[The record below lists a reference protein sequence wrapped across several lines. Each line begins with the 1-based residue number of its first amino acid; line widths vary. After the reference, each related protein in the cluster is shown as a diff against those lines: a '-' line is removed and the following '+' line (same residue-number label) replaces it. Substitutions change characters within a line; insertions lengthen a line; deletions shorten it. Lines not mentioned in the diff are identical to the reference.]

1 MSKIARISTTITAR
15 YAHSGGATDAFWLDS
30 RMPGP
35 REVRAADI
43 TLDREDKGFFY
54 SVFAAPSVSKDP
66 AYDLEAVRPALDRM
80 HMDIKFSAKN
90 IDNLIVDFAECSTG
104 VVGKK
109 TIDLEGVRHPFFAGI
124 IIKNAEVAAV
134 TTGRGCAYLYR
145 NDTLYP
151 LTHDNLGFA
160 AVDYSGKNVPNIE
173 IYCAGNVGNVRYSNI
188 AQLQVDDCI
197 IVCNRE
203 IMAAIGQKEMLR
215 ILNEAYDQSDAAGMV
230 ITEAASKLPGTTIQF
245 MIGFVESITDAGK
258 HVRATAAAAA
268 APRFTPRAHAAPA
281 SGKALVDAA
290 EDDDYVLDTEDEDDG
305 EDDEGFENSSLT
317 KKIALLAVVLIVT
330 AACVF
335 AVWWTV
341 FRNRGA
347 NPDNSSIS
355 ASGISTASV
364 LSGDESGET
373 SASAV
378 SGTSAASS
386 QSTSGAATPTVNPN
400 PTKTPTKAPSSIIA
414 THTIAKG
421 EWLSDI
427 ATKYYGKSTAK
438 YLTAIVNA
446 NKTKYPSFTTDT
458 YQEGWV
464 IDIPKVD

>member
-1 MSKIARISTTITAR
+1 MSKIARISATITAR
-15 YAHSGGATDAFWLDS
+15 YAHSGGSTDAFWLDS

-54 SVFAAPSVSKDP
+54 SVFAAPSISKDP
-66 AYDLEAVRPALDRM
+66 AYDLEAVKPALDRM
-80 HMDIKFSAKN
+80 HMDIKYSAKN

-109 TIDLEGVRHPFFAGI
+109 TISLEGVRHPFFAGI
-124 IIKNAEVAAV
+124 IVKNAEVAAV
-134 TTGRGCAYLYR
+134 ATGRGCAYLYR

-160 AVDYSGKNVPNIE
+160 AVDYNGKNVPNIE

-245 MIGFVESITDAGK
+245 MIGFVESIIDAGR
-258 HVRATAAAAA
+258 HVKATAAAMA
-268 APRFTPRAHAAPA
+268 APRFTPRAQAAPESA
-281 SGKALVDAA
+281 KALVDAA
-290 EDDDYVLDTEDEDDG
+290 EEDDYMLDTEEDDEDD
-305 EDDEGFENSSLT
+305 EDDFENSSMT

-341 FRNRGA
+341 FRNRGT
-347 NPDNSSIS
+347 NPGSSS
-355 ASGISTASV
+355 LDTSGISISEA
-364 LSGDESGET
+364 LSGDESADT
-373 SASAV
+373 SAPEASGVSTVSSQAA
-378 SGTSAASS
+378 SGT
-386 QSTSGAATPTVNPN
+386 ATPTVNPN
-400 PTKTPTKAPSSIIA
+400 PTKAPTTAPSAILA
-414 THTIAKG
+414 KHTIAKG
-421 EWLSDI
+421 EWLSEI

-446 NKTKYPSFTTDT
+446 NKAKYPSFTTDL

-464 IDIPKVD
+464 LDIPKVD

>member
-15 YAHSGGATDAFWLDS
+15 YTHSGGATDAFWLDS

-43 TLDREDKGFFY
+43 TLDREDRGFFF
-54 SVFAAPSVSKDP
+54 SVFAAPSISKDP
-66 AYDLEAVRPALDRM
+66 VYDLEAIRPALDRM
-80 HMDIKFSAKN
+80 HMDIKYSAKN

-109 TIDLEGVRHPFFAGI
+109 TIDLDGVRHPFFAGI
-124 IIKNAEVAAV
+124 IVKNAEVAAV

-151 LTHDNLGFA
+151 LTHDSLGFEP
-160 AVDYSGKNVPNIE
+160 VDYTGRNVPNIE

-197 IVCNRE
+197 IVCNKE

-245 MIGFVESITDAGK
+245 MIGFVESITDGGK
-258 HVRATAAAAA
+258 SAKTAAAAA
-268 APRFTPRAHAAPA
+268 VATRFAPRSRSAAPVPD
-281 SGKALVDAA
+281 KALVDAA
-290 EDDDYVLDTEDEDDG
+290 EDDDYVLDTEEEEDEDY
-305 EDDEGFENSSLT
+305 EEGYESST
-317 KKIALLAVVLIVT
+317 TAKKIALLAVILIVT
-330 AACVF
+330 AACIF
-335 AVWWTV
+335 AVWWTI
-341 FRNRGA
+341 FRNRGT
-347 NPDNSSIS
+347 NPGSSDISSGDPIS
-355 ASGISTASV
+355 AAVSGA
-364 LSGDESGET
+364 ESAGT
-373 SASAV
+373 SASAASEADPV
-378 SGTSAASS
+378 SSLTASGT
-386 QSTSGAATPTVNPN
+386 ATPTVNPN
-400 PTKTPTKAPSSIIA
+400 PTKAPTKAPSSIIA

-427 ATKYYGKSTAK
+427 ANKYYGKSTAK

-446 NKTKYPSFTTDT
+446 NKDKYPTFTTDK
-458 YQEGWV
+458 YQEGW
-464 IDIPKVD
+464 IISIPKVD

>member
-15 YAHSGGATDAFWLDS
+15 YTHSGGATDAFWLDS

-43 TLDREDKGFFY
+43 TLDREDRGFFF
-54 SVFAAPSVSKDP
+54 SVFAAPSISKDP
-66 AYDLEAVRPALDRM
+66 VYDLEAVKPALDRM
-80 HMDIKFSAKN
+80 HMDIKYSAKN

-109 TIDLEGVRHPFFAGI
+109 TIDLDGIRHPFFAGI
-124 IIKNAEVAAV
+124 IVKNAEVAAV

-151 LTHDNLGFA
+151 LTHDSLGFEPI
-160 AVDYSGKNVPNIE
+160 DYTGRNVPNID

-197 IVCNRE
+197 IVCNKE

-245 MIGFVESITDAGK
+245 MIGFVESITDGGK
-258 HVRATAAAAA
+258 HSKVAAAAA
-268 APRFTPRAHAAPA
+268 AATRFAPRTYSAAPA
-281 SGKALVDAA
+281 ADKALVDAS
-290 EDDDYVLDTEDEDDG
+290 EEEDYVKDTEDE
-305 EDDEGFENSSLT
+305 EDEEFDESYESSTLT
-317 KKIALLAVVLIVT
+317 KKMALLAVILIVT
-330 AACVF
+330 AACIF

-341 FRNRGA
+341 FRNKDTVPGNSGVSSGA
-347 NPDNSSIS
+347 SIS
-355 ASGISTASV
+355 
-364 LSGDESGET
+364 ET
-373 SASAV
+373 V
-378 SGTSAASS
+378 SGTGSTDSAASAASAASTVSS
-386 QSTSGAATPTVNPN
+386 QAASGVATPTVKPN
-400 PTKTPTKAPSSIIA
+400 PTKAPTNAPSSIIA
-414 THTIAKG
+414 RHTIAKG

-427 ATKYYGKSTAK
+427 ANKYYGKSSAK

-446 NKTKYPSFTTDT
+446 NKAKYPTFTTDK

-464 IDIPKVD
+464 LDIPKVD